1 MDSEIKFKIK
11 ELSKKKWMKVSLIF
25 EVLGTTRE
33 IVEKS
38 LKEHIEKLEK
48 IKTIFL
54 YKKDLSKIEEVEK
67 PMKNVEKAYS
77 QIVETEAMIKD
88 IKTLIII
95 TISYGPSSIEILE
108 PKKIEISAGEIQDIS
123 NMISGIIHR
132 FAASGIG
139 GIIATPQ
146 K

>member
-54 YKKDLSKIEEVEK
+54 YKKDFSKIEEVEK

-95 TISYGPSSIEILE
+95 AISYGPSSIEILE
-108 PKKIEISAGEIQDIS
+108 PKKIEISAGEMQDIS
-123 NMISGIIHR
+123 NMISGVIHR

>member
-54 YKKDLSKIEEVEK
+54 YKKDFSKIEEVEK

>member
-54 YKKDLSKIEEVEK
+54 YNKCIFDLGKKTILQSEE
-67 PMKNVEKAYS
+67 
-77 QIVETEAMIKD
+77 
-88 IKTLIII
+88 
-95 TISYGPSSIEILE
+95 
-108 PKKIEISAGEIQDIS
+108 
-123 NMISGIIHR
+123 
-132 FAASGIG
+132 
-139 GIIATPQ
+139 
-146 K
+146 

>member
-54 YKKDLSKIEEVEK
+54 YKKDFSKIEEVEK

-88 IKTLIII
+88 IRTLIII
-95 TISYGPSSIEILE
+95 AISYGPSSIEILE
-108 PKKIEISAGEIQDIS
+108 PKKIEISVGEIQDVS
-123 NMISGIIHR
+123 NMIAGIIHK
-132 FAASGIG
+132 FAAAGVG

>member
-54 YKKDLSKIEEVEK
+54 YKKDFSKIEEVEK

-77 QIVETEAMIKD
+77 QIVETEAMVKD
-88 IKTLIII
+88 IRTLIII

-108 PKKIEISAGEIQDIS
+108 PKKIEISAGEIQDVS
-123 NMISGIIHR
+123 NMIAGIIHK
-132 FAASGIG
+132 FAAAGVG
-139 GIIATPQ
+139 GIVATP
-146 K
+146 KK

>member
-54 YKKDLSKIEEVEK
+54 YKKDFSKIEEVEK

-108 PKKIEISAGEIQDIS
+108 PKKIEISAGEMQDIS
-123 NMISGIIHR
+123 NMISGVIHR

>member
-11 ELSKKKWMKVSLIF
+11 ELSRKKWMKISLIF

-48 IKTIFL
+48 IKTILL
-54 YKKDLSKIEEVEK
+54 YKKDFSKIEEVEK

-139 GIIATPQ
+139 GIVATPQ

>member
-54 YKKDLSKIEEVEK
+54 YKKEFSKIEEVEK

-95 TISYGPSSIEILE
+95 AISYGPSSIEILE
-108 PKKIEISAGEIQDIS
+108 PKKIEISAGEMQDIS
-123 NMISGIIHR
+123 NMISGVIHR

>member
-54 YKKDLSKIEEVEK
+54 YKKDFSKIEEVEK

-95 TISYGPSSIEILE
+95 AISYGPSSIEILE

-123 NMISGIIHR
+123 NMISGVIHR

>member
-54 YKKDLSKIEEVEK
+54 YKKDFSKIEEVEK

-88 IKTLIII
+88 IKTLITIA
-95 TISYGPSSIEILE
+95 ISYGPSSIEILE

-123 NMISGIIHR
+123 NMISGVIHR

>member
-11 ELSKKKWMKVSLIF
+11 ELSKKNWMKVSLIF

-48 IKTIFL
+48 IKTILL
-54 YKKDLSKIEEVEK
+54 YKKDFSKIEEVEK

-139 GIIATPQ
+139 GIVATPQ